1 MRTTLPKWQIITG
14 WILAAPI
21 SGLLLFSA
29 SAKLTQP
36 DGMATDIAHLGW
48 RMDQMRPIGIVEACI
63 VIIFLVP
70 HTTVLGAV
78 LITGY
83 MGGAMATHVR
93 IDEPWITQ
101 FLVGVIAWLSVFM
114 RDPRVRELLPI
125 RRSQRII

>member
-1 MRTTLPKWQIITG
+1 MRTTLPKWQLITG
-14 WILAAPI
+14 WILAALI
-21 SGLLLFSA
+21 SGLLFF

-36 DGMATDIAHLGW
+36 EGMAEGVTHLGW
-48 RMDQMRPIGIVEACI
+48 RMDQMRPIGVVEASI
-63 VIIFLVP
+63 VLIFLIP
-70 HTTVLGAV
+70 RTTVLGAV

-101 FLVGVIAWLSVFM
+101 FLVGVVAWLSVFL
-114 RDPRVRELLPI
+114 RDPRLRELLPI

>member
-1 MRTTLPKWQIITG
+1 MRTTLPKWQLITG
-14 WILAAPI
+14 WILAALI
-21 SGLLLFSA
+21 SGLLFF

-36 DGMATDIAHLGW
+36 EGMAESVTQMGW
-48 RMDQMRPIGIVEACI
+48 RMDQMRPIGVVEASI
-63 VIIFLVP
+63 VLIFLIP
-70 HTTVLGAV
+70 RTTVLGAV

-101 FLVGVIAWLSVFM
+101 FLVGVVAWLSVFL
-114 RDPRVRELLPI
+114 RDPRLRELLPI